1 MINPDRAP
9 SLRGFSRCGQP
20 VEARSLP
27 EDDLA
32 RMRRCLI
39 QANWCWSVGDDE
51 GAIEHELEASIAL
64 NHALNTL
71 RG

>member
-20 VEARSLP
+20 VEAGQAES
-27 EDDLA
+27 DLA
-32 RMRRCLI
+32 RMRQHLI
-39 QANWCWSVGDDE
+39 RANWCWSVGDDE